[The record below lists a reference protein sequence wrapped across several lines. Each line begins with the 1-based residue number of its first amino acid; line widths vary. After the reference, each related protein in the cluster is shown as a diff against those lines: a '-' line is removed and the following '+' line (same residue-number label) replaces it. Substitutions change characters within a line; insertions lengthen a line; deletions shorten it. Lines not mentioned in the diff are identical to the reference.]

1 MTEPEYQGNALLDLH
16 AKVVGTE
23 LQRLWHNWVKSILLL
38 QKK

>member
-1 MTEPEYQGNALLDLH
+1 MTEPEYQGNALLGLH
-16 AKVVGTE
+16 AQVVGTE